1 MWWWAHWTGC
11 MRYLSPMRIWSPL
24 ALERRRVGF
33 IAHKSRKPWACC
45 SFSRL
50 RTLGDLILLLQHSTL
65 YSPKSLLFMKIF
77 QQNQRKSSHVCAQ
90 AAQRSCKT
98 LFIVFNCAIWIACRL
113 HLEISHQ
120 FHMTCFYKIYFFTCI
135 IIGLLVLYLEVNT
148 LI

>member
-77 QQNQRKSSHVCAQ
+77 QQNQRKSSHVCAH
-90 AAQRSCKT
+90 AKHCL
-98 LFIVFNCAIWIACRL
+98 LFLIARFELLVSYIWKYPTNF
-113 HLEISHQ
+113 ISHAFTKYI
-120 FHMTCFYKIYFFTCI
+120 FHVYNNRRN
-135 IIGLLVLYLEVNT
+135 GLLVLYLEVNI